1 MIDRDTIDNSV
12 FENTINTNV
21 IALSPAVSIG
31 SNMLALAGAMSRDY
45 SNATNQQQLN
55 YMTSMRAAIQ
65 TVGAGNPSGDA
76 RAVDEAMGLLKQVLA
91 AVQAN

>member
-1 MIDRDTIDNSV
+1 MTDDEV
-12 FENTINTNV
+12 FEYAVNSSV
-21 IALSPAVSIG
+21 IALSPAVSMG
-31 SNMLALAGAMSRDY
+31 SNMLALASSMAREY

-55 YMTSMRAAIQ
+55 HMMAMVAAMQ
-65 TVGAGNPSGDA
+65 NSGGGRPCGDS

>member
-1 MIDRDTIDNSV
+1 MTDHRSIDDELPGSIV
-12 FENTINTNV
+12 NTNV
-21 IALSPAVSIG
+21 IALSPAVSMG
-31 SNMLALAGAMSRDY
+31 SNMLALAGSMSRDY

-55 YMTSMRAAIQ
+55 YTMAMVAAMQ
-65 TVGAGNPSGDA
+65 TFGGGRPRSDS

>member
-1 MIDRDTIDNSV
+1 MIRPEIIDDAIVENSV
-12 FENTINTNV
+12 NSQV
-21 IALSPAVSIG
+21 IALTPAVSMG
-31 SNMLALAGAMSRDY
+31 SNMLALAGSMARDY

-55 YMTSMRAAIQ
+55 YTMGMVAAMQ
-65 TVGAGNPSGDA
+65 TFGGGRPSGDA

>member
-1 MIDRDTIDNSV
+1 MTDDEV
-12 FENTINTNV
+12 FEYAVNSSV
-21 IALSPAVSIG
+21 IALSPAVSMG
-31 SNMLALAGAMSRDY
+31 SNMLALAGSMAREY

-55 YMTSMRAAIQ
+55 HMMAMVAAMQ
-65 TVGAGNPSGDA
+65 NSGGGRLGGDS